1 MVCRSEFKNQQRT
14 EVSPPQRAYSLG
26 SLMSLKPSPSKLKP
40 KIEIRIASPA
50 KTDTQGA
57 IPKKSTPARTMLPK
71 VGVGGGTPTPKKL
84 KLASSLI
91 AVPSQ
96 SVLITRI

>member
-1 MVCRSEFKNQQRT
+1 
-14 EVSPPQRAYSLG
+14 
-26 SLMSLKPSPSKLKP
+26 LKP

-50 KTDTQGA
+50 KTDTEGA
-57 IPKKSTPARTMLPK
+57 SAKKSTPALTMLPK

-96 SVLITRI
+96 KVLITRISPKMIRQRFQRDGDLFVGSLCQEPLPSL